1 MTLTLQNDMTKK
13 LWMLF
18 LLITVVAAGF
28 FLKLNVGKKLTGD
41 DLIIDSEVD
50 LGQVNKDSKRVFK
63 ISLINPTPSNF
74 TIARVYTSCGCTK
87 VTLPENGTS
96 QFTLKAGE
104 VTYLSLEFDPSTMHQ
119 RGDEINH
126 EAYILTTKPF
136 EKEYKVKITGKII

>member
-1 MTLTLQNDMTKK
+1 MTKK

-63 ISLINPTPSNF
+63 ISLINPTPSNSTRKWYF
-74 TIARVYTSCGCTK
+74 TIYPKSRRS
-87 VTLPENGTS
+87 N
-96 QFTLKAGE
+96 
-104 VTYLSLEFDPSTMHQ
+104 LSIP
-119 RGDEINH
+119 
-126 EAYILTTKPF
+126 
-136 EKEYKVKITGKII
+136 